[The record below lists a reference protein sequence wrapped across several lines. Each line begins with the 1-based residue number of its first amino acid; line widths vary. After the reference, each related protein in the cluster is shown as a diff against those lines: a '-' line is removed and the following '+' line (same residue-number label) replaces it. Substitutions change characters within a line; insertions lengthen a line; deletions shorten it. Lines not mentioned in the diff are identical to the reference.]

1 MWLLRISL
9 ARPQTIN
16 RNKRRSIY
24 RSRVLVLMMNPFA
37 SNTIHAHLLSIRP
50 PARDSRGPLDVQ
62 PNVVLF
68 PGPHVSGRRPFRA
81 PFLKYRTGHNY
92 GYAGMRKVT
101 SNIGQVAR
109 SGKAD
114 DPFLNSVGQ
123 YLASCCGPA
132 IQRPTAEKYPCPATI
147 HDFYSGVL
155 STCYRC
161 EAASST
167 PRKCVDA
174 PVR

>member
-68 PGPHVSGRRPFRA
+68 PRPNVSGRRPFRA

-92 GYAGMRKVT
+92 GYAVMRKVT

-109 SGKAD
+109 SGK
-114 DPFLNSVGQ
+114 PMI
-123 YLASCCGPA
+123 P
-132 IQRPTAEKYPCPATI
+132 
-147 HDFYSGVL
+147 
-155 STCYRC
+155 
-161 EAASST
+161 SST
-167 PRKCVDA
+167 ALDNIWRLAADPRFKDLLRKNI
-174 PVR
+174 PVRLPFVTFIRECFQPA